1 MDPGLLMSINLA
13 FRAMIAASLLALGVG
28 VAAQEPPPLLIT
40 VDRYEVIGDNPLD
53 ADTTAAAVAPF
64 TGEFDGLDGLR
75 AASDALE
82 SELRRRGF
90 AFHRVVLPPQELV
103 GGTVTLEV
111 LTFALGDKR
120 VTGNQRLDGNRII
133 AALPA
138 LAPGT
143 TPNLREV
150 SRSLAV
156 ANEHP
161 GRRLGINFTRSA
173 TESDTLDANIR
184 VTEKRPYTVFAGLN
198 NIGTDESGNLR
209 LTIGA
214 EHNDLFWREH
224 IATATFTTS
233 PDNADDVRQYAF
245 NYRAPVYAL
254 NGWIQAFYIRSDVDV
269 GNVQSFFDIS
279 GAGDFAGVNFK
290 HTLLPIG
297 RYHHSLSLMV
307 QDRRFDTNISNAV
320 TGAGIPGIST
330 VVRSRPIS
338 ASYQSSYS
346 WPKSRATFSV
356 DFIQN
361 LTFGGNNRDQD
372 YRAVR
377 SGAEADWN
385 AIRFGAAVSHELPH
399 GWLGVGKVAGQYA
412 DEPLIP
418 GEQYGLGGE
427 RTVRGYEERAIAG
440 DDAVLFNFEIWAPPI
455 RSWYGMRFF
464 AFADVGFKHLEQPQ
478 NPQITSDTISSAGL
492 GFRVNIR
499 EYLYV
504 TADYGHV
511 VSHARGETSD
521 KGNVKT
527 HFNVVLRY

>member
-1 MDPGLLMSINLA
+1 MDRGLLMSINPA
-13 FRAMIAASLLALGVG
+13 IRALIATSLLMLSVTA
-28 VAAQEPPPLLIT
+28 AAQEPPPLLIS
-40 VDRYEVIGDNPLD
+40 VDRYEVTGDNPLD
-53 ADTTAAAVAPF
+53 AATTAAAVAPF

-82 SELRRRGF
+82 SELRRHGF
-90 AFHRVVLPPQELV
+90 VFHRVVLPPQELA
-103 GGTVTLEV
+103 GGTVKLEV

-120 VTGNQRLDGNRII
+120 VTGNERLDDNRII

-161 GRRLGINFTRSA
+161 GRRLGLNFTRSP
-173 TESDTLDANIR
+173 TEPDTLDANVR
-184 VTEKRPYTVFAGLN
+184 VTERRPYSVFAGLN

-209 LTIGA
+209 LTLGV

-297 RYHHSLSLMV
+297 RYRHSLSVMI
-307 QDRRFDTNISNAV
+307 QDRRFDTNISNAA

-338 ASYQSSYS
+338 ATYQSSYS
-346 WPKSRATFSV
+346 WPKSRASFSV

-372 YRAVR
+372 YRRVR
-377 SGAEADWN
+377 RGAEADWN

-455 RSWYGMRFF
+455 RDWYGLRFF
-464 AFADVGFKHLEQPQ
+464 AFADVGFKHLEEPQ

-504 TADYGHV
+504 SADYGHV

>member
-1 MDPGLLMSINLA
+1 MDRGQLMSINPA
-13 FRAMIAASLLALGVG
+13 IRALIATSLLMLSVTA
-28 VAAQEPPPLLIT
+28 AAQEPPPLLIS
-40 VDRYEVIGDNPLD
+40 VDRYEVTGDNPLD
-53 ADTTAAAVAPF
+53 AATTAAAVAPF

-90 AFHRVVLPPQELV
+90 VFHRVVLPPQELA
-103 GGTVTLEV
+103 GGTVKLEV

-120 VTGNQRLDGNRII
+120 VTGNERLEDNRII

-161 GRRLGINFTRSA
+161 GRRLGLNFTRSP
-173 TESDTLDANIR
+173 TEPDTLDANVR
-184 VTEKRPYTVFAGLN
+184 VTERRPYSVFAGLN

-209 LTIGA
+209 LTLGV

-233 PDNADDVRQYAF
+233 PDNADDVQQYAF

-297 RYHHSLSLMV
+297 RYRHSLSVMI
-307 QDRRFDTNISNAV
+307 QDRRFDTNISNAA
-320 TGAGIPGIST
+320 TGAGIPGLPQGPSRCGSGMECDP
-330 VVRSRPIS
+330 VRRRGQSRT
-338 ASYQSSYS
+338 AA
-346 WPKSRATFSV
+346 RLAR
-356 DFIQN
+356 
-361 LTFGGNNRDQD
+361 GGQGR
-372 YRAVR
+372 RT
-377 SGAEADWN
+377 
-385 AIRFGAAVSHELPH
+385 IR
-399 GWLGVGKVAGQYA
+399 
-412 DEPLIP
+412 
-418 GEQYGLGGE
+418 
-427 RTVRGYEERAIAG
+427 RR
-440 DDAVLFNFEIWAPPI
+440 
-455 RSWYGMRFF
+455 
-464 AFADVGFKHLEQPQ
+464 
-478 NPQITSDTISSAGL
+478 
-492 GFRVNIR
+492 
-499 EYLYV
+499 
-504 TADYGHV
+504 TADPG
-511 VSHARGETSD
+511 
-521 KGNVKT
+521 
-527 HFNVVLRY
+527 